1 MAVQLISNIWDKVK
15 TNYSYTSSYRKQ
27 VRETDEDI
35 QNMQE
40 GISGFRKIIRT
51 LRNYSP
57 NTITKDKLEKNL
69 ESFVKEYNELKKDSK
84 NIENKD
90 IRKELSKMDELIS
103 ENKKELKKI
112 GIKVSD
118 DELKFDS
125 EIFKD
130 AKDKEINRL
139 FEGND
144 SFINKI
150 YKTMRNVNKIA
161 DESEYQLEYKQ
172 FSQTTKYDKTTID
185 ALKTSNEVPCII
197 DFQGTVSALTALSST
212 EDKAKISE
220 YLTKFAQSYN
230 SFKDMCDEKSIE
242 LNMIISGFNAN
253 KNDLANLGLNLDA
266 DNTVSFT
273 QSAINNDNFAKSY
286 DALFNKKSEFV
297 KVINDSCNTIFN
309 NLISPV
315 KQEDTIINQQV

>member
-90 IRKELSKMDELIS
+90 IKKELLKMDELIS

-112 GIKVSD
+112 GMVISCP
-118 DELKFDS
+118 
-125 EIFKD
+125 
-130 AKDKEINRL
+130 
-139 FEGND
+139 
-144 SFINKI
+144 
-150 YKTMRNVNKIA
+150 
-161 DESEYQLEYKQ
+161 
-172 FSQTTKYDKTTID
+172 FS
-185 ALKTSNEVPCII
+185 TSA
-197 DFQGTVSALTALSST
+197 S
-212 EDKAKISE
+212 
-220 YLTKFAQSYN
+220 
-230 SFKDMCDEKSIE
+230 
-242 LNMIISGFNAN
+242 
-253 KNDLANLGLNLDA
+253 
-266 DNTVSFT
+266 
-273 QSAINNDNFAKSY
+273 
-286 DALFNKKSEFV
+286 V
-297 KVINDSCNTIFN
+297 KVDVIVGTIVPPPPPPLAFKYS
-309 NLISPV
+309 ISSSF
-315 KQEDTIINQQV
+315 